1 MSYED
6 GMPAGGNGRFRGYPA
21 RMSERQQLAL
31 LLQMTSQE
39 MVSGG
44 NRSENTTGPNNTNSS
59 RSSSL
64 QQQRGS
70 KGRWTNKN
78 GESSVQSSIGRK
90 EDFRVRPVLVNGYDL
105 NAKEA
110 SDIPV
115 ANSPNDTSTTS
126 ASTNTTTTTTTT
138 TSDSPNCSPQIEN
151 SDATPVI
158 TTVVSTTT
166 ATTTTTTSLSST
178 TTITTTS
185 SSSSNEQKTEQQSSS
200 SIYQQQHYNHHSQYQ
215 HQQQQRTTGSASVA
229 APHVAEDSGA
239 PCEMRRTPPQNKES
253 SRVASYQCCRKCKL
267 FGSMVLANKRCV
279 GMQHVVSMQSQH
291 SRVLFDKS
299 KQINDEENVTDN
311 IDRSGTGQS
320 GSSPRVTLRLN
331 QVRGARDEKKGG
343 TSNSRQGAMNAQSQG
358 QMESS
363 SKMPLSGSSS
373 ITNVSGSNGSGNATS
388 STDNS
393 DVYEFKSSKEP
404 TPVRGTSSSPNPNPE
419 KDKENGKNLSGQ
431 IGQNN
436 SNNATTNSSSTTT
449 TNDSN
454 TASSTSDDTAS
465 TITSPSAKRAYDGDH
480 TEDQDEEIKK
490 KKRKEMENVKDGAK
504 NTPTGRQSTGRNAT
518 NTGDKCTKSGK
529 QNSNTVSGKNNQ
541 NTVSNIA
548 DRKSPST
555 ASMASSPKPSNTPV
569 GSTTNAK
576 TATPVLPES
585 DGEDDRSK
593 SSDSGSAPKVPP
605 LKIVIPQSTTS
616 EQEQGNRNGK
626 NTSNRSHQLPYV
638 VPSSNSNDSTDKDQN
653 QSASGTTSP
662 TENGSGTKVD
672 DKKDFTGTLHSEER
686 STHHQRVL
694 RSSHRRHHYRLLS
707 YVYRTG
713 NGNNGSTASKE
724 VSGSNAGNGNYSNS
738 SPLPVPTADRSNNSS
753 PQQRHHS
760 PPPENTNSESNKPT
774 SAESSN
780 SGTINKTSTAT
791 EKAEKNTESTG
802 KNQKDTGAES
812 TENNTASTSSTN
824 SNTNASSAPVELH
837 PRKRKMKPNKEAQQA
852 AAVAAANEAAEAN
865 NAGPEVHPHDQPITN
880 CFQLYLNIRKQIE
893 RRRKGLFPVQ
903 PKPPQ
908 GFKDYLMNRCTYVL
922 AGNVNNEPNVNPPV
936 SLQSLMKDLYIEQ
949 EKERYR
955 LRMQHVVE
963 KEKLVLS
970 VEQEILRVH
979 GRAARALA
987 NQSLPFSVC
996 TILKDEEVYNVI
1008 TPEQEEKDRNARSRY
1023 NGRLFLSWL
1032 QDVDDKWEKIKEV
1045 MLLRHH
1051 TEADSLHA
1059 IQKMDWEWKL
1069 KEVGLCEFKATPQIE
1084 DIHVPMVHVSDDF
1097 DLLPA

>member
-6 GMPAGGNGRFRGYPA
+6 GMPSGSNGRFRGYPA

-31 LLQMTSQE
+31 LLQMTSKE

-64 QQQRGS
+64 QQQRSS

-78 GESSVQSSIGRK
+78 VESSVQSSIGRK

-110 SDIPV
+110 SDIPG
-115 ANSPNDTSTTS
+115 ASSPNDTSTTS
-126 ASTNTTTTTTTT
+126 ANTSTTTTTTTT
-138 TSDSPNCSPQIEN
+138 TSSSDNPNRSPKIEN
-151 SDATPVI
+151 PDVTPVI
-158 TTVVSTTT
+158 TTIVSTTT
-166 ATTTTTTSLSST
+166 ATTTTTTA
-178 TTITTTS
+178 TTS
-185 SSSSNEQKTEQQSSS
+185 SSTSKSTSSSNEQKTEQQSSS
-200 SIYQQQHYNHHSQYQ
+200 SVYQQQHYNHHSQYQ

-239 PCEMRRTPPQNKES
+239 PCEMRRTPPQNKAWV
-253 SRVASYQCCRKCKL
+253 R
-267 FGSMVLANKRCV
+267 VLANKRCV
-279 GMQHVVSMQSQH
+279 GMQHTWFRCKVNIVVSYLT
-291 SRVLFDKS
+291 RAS
-299 KQINDEENVTDN
+299 KQQGFGFSHHQN
-311 IDRSGTGQS
+311 GLAGH
-320 GSSPRVTLRLN
+320 
-331 QVRGARDEKKGG
+331 GG
-343 TSNSRQGAMNAQSQG
+343 KVVDTRSQG
-358 QMESS
+358 QMDSS
-363 SKMPLSGSSS
+363 SKMPLSGTSS
-373 ITNVSGSNGSGNATS
+373 ITNLSGSSGSGNAAS
-388 STDNS
+388 SADNS

-419 KDKENGKNLSGQ
+419 KDKESGKNVSGQ
-431 IGQNN
+431 ISQNN
-436 SNNATTNSSSTTT
+436 NSNATTNSNSTTT

-465 TITSPSAKRAYDGDH
+465 TITSPNAKRAYEGDH
-480 TEDQDEEIKK
+480 AEDPDEEIKK

-518 NTGDKCTKSGK
+518 NAGDKCTKSGK

-555 ASMASSPKPSNTPV
+555 ASMASSPKPSNTPA

-576 TATPVLPES
+576 TAATPVLPES

-593 SSDSGSAPKVPP
+593 SSDSGLAPKVPP
-605 LKIVIPQSTTS
+605 LKIVIPQSTVS

-672 DKKDFTGTLHSEER
+672 DKKDFT
-686 STHHQRVL
+686 
-694 RSSHRRHHYRLLS
+694 
-707 YVYRTG
+707 
-713 NGNNGSTASKE
+713 ASKE
-724 VSGSNAGNGNYSNS
+724 ASGSNTGNGNYSNS
-738 SPLPVPTADRSNNSS
+738 SPLPIPTTDRSNNSS

-760 PPPENTNSESNKPT
+760 PPPENANAESNKPT

-780 SGTINKTSTAT
+780 SGTVNKSNTAT
-791 EKAEKNTESTG
+791 EKSEKNTESTG
-802 KNQKDTGAES
+802 KNQKDTGAEN

-824 SNTNASSAPVELH
+824 SNTNATSAPVELH

-880 CFQLYLNIRKQIE
+880 CFQLFLNIRKQIE

-987 NQSLPFSVC
+987 NQALPFSVC

-1084 DIHVPMVHVSDDF
+1084 DVHVPMVHVSDDF